1 MHSLT
6 YLVYMVIVKWIIY
19 YFFRWDLKYQLTN
32 TLQLYAL
39 SKQYDIKQNCL
50 CYFYHWKPMQRSQ
63 KVMKA
68 LHGKDMSFQTDKS
81 LYNITSLEVDLR
93 TKKSW
98 KMRPAKSTEF
108 QVCWNLHR
116 LLTFCMVGPG
126 FSKLSSSTLLVFLS
140 FFLHINEWTLEV
152 LFSTILEVLWQ

>member
-63 KVMKA
+63 KVMKV
-68 LHGKDMSFQTDKS
+68 LHGKDMSYQTDKN

-108 QVCWNLHR
+108 QVCWKLHR
-116 LLTFCMVGPG
+116 LLTFCMVGC
-126 FSKLSSSTLLVFLS
+126 SKLSSFTLLVFLS
-140 FFLHINEWTLEV
+140 LFLHINEWMLEV

>member
-1 MHSLT
+1 MYNLT

-63 KVMKA
+63 KVMKV
-68 LHGKDMSFQTDKS
+68 LHGKDMSYQTDKN

-108 QVCWNLHR
+108 QACWNLHR
-116 LLTFCMVGPG
+116 LLTFCMVGPSC
-126 FSKLSSSTLLVFLS
+126 SKFSSSTLLVFLS
-140 FFLHINEWTLEV
+140 LFLHVNEWTLEV
-152 LFSTILEVLWQ
+152 LFTTILEVLWQ

>member
-1 MHSLT
+1 MHNLT
-6 YLVYMVIVKWIIY
+6 YLVCKIY
-19 YFFRWDLKYQLTN
+19 CEMNYILLLQMSSQISATN

-50 CYFYHWKPMQRSQ
+50 CYFYNWKPMQRSQ

-93 TKKSW
+93 TKTSW

-108 QVCWNLHR
+108 KVCWKLHR
-116 LLTFCMVGPG
+116 LLTFCMVGC
-126 FSKLSSSTLLVFLS
+126 SKLSSFTLLVFLS
-140 FFLHINEWTLEV
+140 LFLHINEWMLEV

>member
-1 MHSLT
+1 MYNLT

-50 CYFYHWKPMQRSQ
+50 CYFYNWKPMQRSQ
-63 KVMKA
+63 KVMKV
-68 LHGKDMSFQTDKS
+68 LHGKDMSYQTDKN

-108 QVCWNLHR
+108 QACCNLHR
-116 LLTFCMVGPG
+116 LLTFCMVGPSC
-126 FSKLSSSTLLVFLS
+126 SKFSSSTLLVFLS
-140 FFLHINEWTLEV
+140 LFLHVNEWTLEV
-152 LFSTILEVLWQ
+152 LFTTILEVLWQ

>member
-1 MHSLT
+1 
-6 YLVYMVIVKWIIY
+6 MVIVKWIIY

-63 KVMKA
+63 KVMKV
-68 LHGKDMSFQTDKS
+68 LHGKDMSYQTDKN

-108 QVCWNLHR
+108 QACCNLHR
-116 LLTFCMVGPG
+116 LLTFCMVGPSC
-126 FSKLSSSTLLVFLS
+126 SKFSSSTLLVFLS
-140 FFLHINEWTLEV
+140 LFLHVNEWTLEV
-152 LFSTILEVLWQ
+152 LFTTILEVLWQ

>member
-1 MHSLT
+1 MYNLT

-63 KVMKA
+63 KVMKV
-68 LHGKDMSFQTDKS
+68 LHGKDMSYQTDKN

-108 QVCWNLHR
+108 QACCNLHR
-116 LLTFCMVGPG
+116 LLTFCMVGPSC
-126 FSKLSSSTLLVFLS
+126 SKFSSSTLLVFLS
-140 FFLHINEWTLEV
+140 LFLHVNEWTLEV
-152 LFSTILEVLWQ
+152 LFTTILEVLWQ